1 MKFSLKYFYI
11 CSPLTSGSMSISADC
26 TVLHCVTQCVYRTV
40 SYRKNVKRN
49 GFKDIG
55 TALLYSCQPFRCR
68 SCFDKC
74 RDKITFHF
82 QIILLIFPTQLR
94 LTVAGLW
101 HVSPL
106 APLLGCLSAALSSNS
121 SCWLAYPALSLVQNA
136 LSLST
141 QLISLTS
148 HWS

>member
-1 MKFSLKYFYI
+1 MNITHLCKNEGVA
-11 CSPLTSGSMSISADC
+11 PLQE
-26 TVLHCVTQCVYRTV
+26 LLY
-40 SYRKNVKRN
+40 
-49 GFKDIG
+49 
-55 TALLYSCQPFRCR
+55 TALCNTVCIPQCGITAQSLIERMSKEMVSRTLERHCCILANP
-68 SCFDKC
+68 SDVDLVLINVGDKLN
-74 RDKITFHF
+74 F

-121 SCWLAYPALSLVQNA
+121 SCRLAYPALSLVQNA

-141 QLISLTS
+141 QLIILTS
-148 HWS
+148 HCC

>member
-1 MKFSLKYFYI
+1 MHHCRNY
-11 CSPLTSGSMSISADC
+11 C
-26 TVLHCVTQCVYRTV
+26 TLHCVTQCVYCTV
-40 SYRKNVKRN
+40 SYRKNVKSKMVSRTLERHCCILAN
-49 GFKDIG
+49 LSDVDLVLINVG
-55 TALLYSCQPFRCR
+55 
-68 SCFDKC
+68 
-74 RDKITFHF
+74 DKITFHF

-121 SCWLAYPALSLVQNA
+121 SCRLAYPALSLVQNA

-148 HWS
+148 HWANAPILAH

>member
-1 MKFSLKYFYI
+1 MNVAHLWKNKGVA
-11 CSPLTSGSMSISADC
+11 PLQE
-26 TVLHCVTQCVYRTV
+26 LLY
-40 SYRKNVKRN
+40 
-49 GFKDIG
+49 
-55 TALLYSCQPFRCR
+55 TALCNTVCIPQCGITAQSLIERMSKEMVSRKLERHCCILANL
-68 SCFDKC
+68 SDVDLVLINAG
-74 RDKITFHF
+74 DKITFHF

-121 SCWLAYPALSLVQNA
+121 SCRLAYPALSLVQNA

-148 HWS
+148 HCG

>member
-1 MKFSLKYFYI
+1 MYTAQSLI
-11 CSPLTSGSMSISADC
+11 ERMSKEMVSRTLERHCCILANLSDVDL
-26 TVLHCVTQCVYRTV
+26 VLI
-40 SYRKNVKRN
+40 N
-49 GFKDIG
+49 
-55 TALLYSCQPFRCR
+55 
-68 SCFDKC
+68 DKM
-74 RDKITFHF
+74 TFHF

-121 SCWLAYPALSLVQNA
+121 SCRLAYPALSLVQNA

-148 HWS
+148 HWANAPILAHPTGTDYLQRGFWETGNYTCY